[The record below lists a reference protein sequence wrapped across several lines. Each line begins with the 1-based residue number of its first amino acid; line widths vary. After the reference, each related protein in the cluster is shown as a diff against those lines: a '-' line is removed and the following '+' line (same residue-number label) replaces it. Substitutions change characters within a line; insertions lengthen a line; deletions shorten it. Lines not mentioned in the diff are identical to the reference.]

1 MKASIGF
8 NGKKYSHK
16 FDFRNYTTNSFGAV
30 QPLFQQYMNKADKI
44 SLNCSQI
51 VRLAP
56 MPVPTLGDLQVV
68 NKFRFVPMCDL
79 YPYFDALL
87 AGRSVNTGQLS
98 FIPNELPHI
107 SNFMLLVHLLY
118 LHSYS
123 GGSVADVLDC
133 CAVGHYSSEN
143 SDIPFN
149 PTDSHLPSLNTA
161 FYDALVSFSDGYL
174 VPSPSPRYRIN
185 FSNYTGSH
193 SEPVQSI
200 TKDNCDFV
208 IINYSTYGQSRPSG
222 STANVF
228 YCRWNN
234 VGRRIINILRGLG
247 YSCEI
252 LDKTMLDLLPVFAFA
267 KAYFDEFAPQREIN
281 WHQTKF
287 YSFLNYINQRNII
300 NFFEWISSSD
310 NNASILLS
318 DCLFELSNS
327 WFTFE
332 NDWLSAHTS
341 FVINPVAAE
350 GVALP
355 SPDSSSVTDNSVS
368 GGNNVLPHVN
378 ISWSQTTQFHLD
390 ALRMLTRR
398 VSKESVIGGRIYDYI
413 KNKYGVGVAD
423 DMFAESNR
431 VGSFSSNCH
440 VGDVLSNSDTIQRD
454 GSTIVSGDFLGSYA
468 GIGLGD
474 GKGKLKFTAPNFGF
488 VIGMF
493 AVVPSSKTYQGND
506 PSLINFTRQ
515 SLPNSDYDA
524 LGYELTPRSSIYD
537 FNGCAVKLDGNNA
550 NLRKGFGF
558 LPRLSSWKVKK
569 DIVNGCMRF
578 RSVSASFAPYHL
590 DRSLVVER
598 IAARNDFDNL
608 PIVNIENSFPDA
620 STAWRYI
627 GKYPNLGMFNRI
639 FYNNNEDV
647 NKLTDD
653 NFIIDTTFNLVLT
666 NCLKPIGDSYQ
677 AFDEDKDNG
686 SSSVSVE

>member
-1 MKASIGF
+1 MKASVGF

-16 FDFRNYTTNSFGAV
+16 FDFRNYTTNSFGAI

-79 YPYFDALL
+79 YPYFDAML
-87 AGRSVNTGQLS
+87 AGRSVNTGVLS

-107 SNFMLLVHLLY
+107 SNFMLMVHLLFGKTGASA
-118 LHSYS
+118 L
-123 GGSVADVLDC
+123 DFLDC
-133 CAVGHYSSEN
+133 CAVGHYAGG
-143 SDIPFN
+143 DTFFN
-149 PTDSHLPSLNTA
+149 PMSAHPDSLNTDFSAALSSFADGYTLPSLSLGA
-161 FYDALVSFSDGYL
+161 W
-174 VPSPSPRYRIN
+174 RIN
-185 FSNYTGSH
+185 FKNYTEPSH
-193 SEPVQSI
+193 GEFVQDI

-208 IINYSTYGQSRPSG
+208 VINYSTYGSSLPENP
-222 STANVF
+222 TANVF
-228 YCRWNN
+228 YCRWTNA
-234 VGRRIINILRGLG
+234 GRRVVNILRGLG

-252 LDKTMLDLLPVFAFA
+252 LDKTMLDLLPIFAFA
-267 KAYFDEFAPQREIN
+267 KAYFDEFAPKREIN
-281 WHQTKF
+281 WHQTSF
-287 YSFLNYINQRNII
+287 YGFLNYINQRNII
-300 NFFEWISSSD
+300 NFFEWLTDESSS
-310 NNASILLS
+310 ASFKLTE
-318 DCLFELSNS
+318 CLFDLSSS

-341 FVINPVAAE
+341 SVLNPVSAE
-350 GVALP
+350 AVSLP
-355 SPDSSSVTDNSVS
+355 ASDSSSVISNAVVTDGVE
-368 GGNNVLPHVN
+368 LPHV
-378 ISWSQTTQFHLD
+378 SVTWSRSTQFHLD

-398 VSKESVIGGRIYDYI
+398 VSKESILGGRVYDYI

-431 VGSFSSNCH
+431 VGSFASICH
-440 VGDVLSNSDTIQRD
+440 IGDVLSNSDTVQRD

-468 GIGLGD
+468 GIGLGN
-474 GKGKLKFTAPNFGF
+474 GNGKLKFTAPNFGF
-488 VIGMF
+488 FIGMF
-493 AVVPSSKTYQGND
+493 AVVPSAKTYQGND
-506 PSLINFTRQ
+506 PSLINFTRE
-515 SLPNSDYDA
+515 SLPNPDYDA

-537 FNGCAVKLDGNNA
+537 FNGCAVKISNNNA

-578 RSVSASFAPYHL
+578 RSVSASFSPYHL

-598 IAARNDFDNL
+598 TGQPHNSFDHL
-608 PIVNIENSFPDA
+608 PHIVNIDNTFPDA

-639 FYNNNEDV
+639 FYNNNEDSSL
-647 NKLTDD
+647 LTDD
-653 NFIIDTTFNLVLT
+653 NFIIDTSFNMILT

-677 AFDEDKDNG
+677 AFDEDIDNG